1 MIDDRDDSNDAD
13 PPLTVTI
20 EPSRNKNSYQAKEY
34 RLNRI
39 RHLLEKKTYHVQKWT
54 MIFMVAYTG
63 LTLIIAVAS
72 IVASYEAKK
81 STDSTRHVFED
92 NDSADVQL
100 FVRQREDETGEIHL
114 RNIGKFPSRQQ
125 DVSFSVER
133 IQVSDGAVLETVK
146 A

>member
-72 IVASYEAKK
+72 IVASYEARM
-81 STDSTRHVFED
+81 TDST
-92 NDSADVQL
+92 SMS
-100 FVRQREDETGEIHL
+100 L
-114 RNIGKFPSRQQ
+114 RTMIPPMSSYSSDKGRTKPGKFILEISGSFHRDNRTLVFLSSVSR
-125 DVSFSVER
+125 
-133 IQVSDGAVLETVK
+133 
-146 A
+146 